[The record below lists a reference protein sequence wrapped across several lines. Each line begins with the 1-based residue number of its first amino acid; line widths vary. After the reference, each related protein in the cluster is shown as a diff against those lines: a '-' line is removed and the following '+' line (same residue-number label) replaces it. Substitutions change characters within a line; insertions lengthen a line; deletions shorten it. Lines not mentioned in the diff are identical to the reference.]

1 MYALD
6 HQELFQNFLGNLPA
20 PVAMLDCQMRYL
32 AVSRRWLSAHHLE
45 EQNLLGCFHSE
56 IFPQLP
62 LNWKEKFTKALTGI
76 PQTCENW
83 QMQPWQQLDGQ
94 IGGIM
99 LLSTDLNNNQSKT
112 VLNTPKYQHKPS
124 RFLNK
129 RYNNQ
134 PKRRPRIESIP
145 NASSAKSLG
154 ETKVL
159 EMIATGT
166 AVPDILHAI
175 SNMIEAQFQPMRC
188 SILLL
193 DAGGKNLHRGAAPNL
208 PEAYNQAIEGMPIG
222 PSVGSCGTAAYFGK
236 SVIVSD
242 IATDPLWANYRD
254 FALSFGLRS
263 CWSFPIFSI
272 TGKVLGTFGIYD
284 TKPHTPTEQQIRVLE
299 TAAHLAGIAIDRDRR
314 ERELHASEQRYQ
326 RLSANIPGMLY
337 QYRLQKNGTNSFT
350 YVSAGCRELFE
361 MEPEV
366 FLKITPQELTHP
378 DDLTGLMESIS
389 ESAQNLQDWK
399 WEGRLFTATGKIKW
413 VRAASRPELYPNGDI
428 VWDGLLTEI
437 SDQKLAEFALRK
449 SEANLAEA
457 QKLAHVGSWEFDA
470 ITQQLTWSDELYRIY
485 GFSLGEINP
494 SFEEV
499 LRRVHPDDLPMWQ
512 TTVTEAMNAGKCAE
526 FEHRIIRPDNSV
538 RHLYVIGQT
547 AFNQQNQVIKVFATC
562 LDITERKNIEAA
574 LRQYQEHLEELVQTR
589 TAALEAANQQLC
601 QEIVERVQAEQALK
615 DSEEQLRLAIN
626 AARMGLWK
634 WDKKTNTTHYF
645 HGIESLFGV
654 DADQLNNLE
663 NFISCVHPEDR
674 QLVIDV
680 MEIAIAQQV
689 EYSVDY
695 RIVWPDSSIHWISCQ
710 AGILR
715 NENGAFVGMAGT
727 VMDVTERKG
736 AELALQRSEHQFR
749 ALYEATSL
757 AVLIGNEN
765 GFFDGNSAAV
775 ELYGCQNRQQ
785 FSGLHPAH
793 LSPPYQ
799 PNGQDSFSTV
809 NQFIAQAFEKG
820 NHRFEWIHRRF
831 DGSEFPAEVWLTAL
845 ELQEGELFFQAVV
858 QDLTERK
865 QAEIAIRESE
875 AKEREKAQ
883 QLQLTVQELKRTQ
896 AQLIQS
902 EKMSS
907 LGQLVAGVAHEINN
921 PVNFI
926 YGNLV
931 YASQYVE
938 QLLYL
943 LHLYKRHYPEPP
955 VPILAAL
962 ELAEIDFLVEDL
974 PKIMESMKIGA
985 ERIREIVLSLRNFS
999 RLDQSDRKLAD
1010 IHSGIDSALMILQ
1023 HRLVAQRSADSLT
1036 QKRPRIKVIKDYADL
1051 PLVDC
1056 FPGAMNQVFMNILSN
1071 AIDAFEDYYREV
1083 KEEENT
1089 SPWVPTISIK
1099 TEQISPQ
1106 RLAIKI
1112 IDNGIGMNEAVKNKL
1127 FDPFFTTKPVG
1138 KGTGLGLSIS
1148 YQIVVEK
1155 HGGSLSC
1162 SSQRGVGTEFIIE
1175 IPFKR

>member
-6 HQELFQNFLGNLPA
+6 RQELFQDFLGNLPA
-20 PVAMLDCQMRYL
+20 SVAMLDCQMRYL
-32 AVSRRWLSAHHLE
+32 AVSRRWLSIHNLE

-62 LNWKEKFTKALTGI
+62 TTWEEKFIKALTGI

-83 QMQPWQQLDGQ
+83 EMQPWQQSDGK

-99 LLSTDLNNNQSKT
+99 LLSKEPNNNKFES
-112 VLNTPKYQHKPS
+112 
-124 RFLNK
+124 FLNK
-129 RYNNQ
+129 EICQKKLKKYPKSRYKKPQKLGRTNE
-134 PKRRPRIESIP
+134 KI
-145 NASSAKSLG
+145 SLR
-154 ETKVL
+154 ETEVL
-159 EMIATGT
+159 EMIATCT
-166 AVPDILHAI
+166 PVAEILHAI
-175 SNMIEAQFQPMRC
+175 TEMIEGQFQGMRC

-193 DAGGKNLHRGAAPNL
+193 DSGGKNLYKAAAPNL
-208 PEAYNQAIEGMPIG
+208 PDAYNQAIEGIEIG
-222 PSVGSCGTAAYFGK
+222 PNVGSCGTAAYWRK

-254 FALSFGLRS
+254 FTLSFGLRS

-272 TGKVLGTFGIYD
+272 TGKVLGTFGVYGSQVNA
-284 TKPHTPTEQQIRVLE
+284 PTAQKIRVLE
-299 TAAHLAGIAIDRDRR
+299 TAAHLAGIAIDREQR
-314 ERELHASEQRYQ
+314 EAELHASEQRYQ

-337 QYRLQKNGTNSFT
+337 QYRLQSNGNHSFT

-361 MEPEV
+361 MEPEA
-366 FLKITPQELTHP
+366 FLKISTQEITYP
-378 DDLTGLMESIS
+378 DDLPDLMESIS
-389 ESAQNLQDWK
+389 ESAQNLQGWK

-413 VRAASRPELYPNGDI
+413 IRAASRPELYPNGDI

-437 SDQKLAEFALRK
+437 TEQKLAEFALRK

-470 ITQQLTWSDELYRIY
+470 MTKQLTWSDELYRIY
-485 GFSLGEINP
+485 GFSPGEINP
-494 SFEEV
+494 SFEQV
-499 LRRVHPDDLPMWQ
+499 MRLVHPDDLQMWQ
-512 TTVTEAMNAGKCAE
+512 TSVTEAIDAGATPE
-526 FEHRIIRPDNSV
+526 FEHRIIRFDGSL
-538 RHLYVIGQT
+538 RHLYVIGKT
-547 AFNQQNQVIKVFATC
+547 AFNQQNKVIKVFGTC
-562 LDITERKNIEAA
+562 LDITERKNTEAA
-574 LRQYQEHLEELVQTR
+574 LRQYQEHLEELVQSR

-615 DSEEQLRLAIN
+615 ESEGQLRLAIN
-626 AARMGLWK
+626 AARMGLWN
-634 WDKKTNTTHYF
+634 WDSQSNTIHYLQ
-645 HGIESLFGV
+645 GIESLLCV
-654 DADQLNNLE
+654 EKNQLNSLE
-663 NFISCVHPEDR
+663 SFIACVHPEDR
-674 QLVIDV
+674 QLVV
-680 MEIAIAQQV
+680 EAMEIGIDQQV

-695 RIVWPDSSIHWISCQ
+695 RIVWPDKSIHWISCQ
-710 AGILR
+710 AGVLK
-715 NENGAFVGMAGT
+715 NETGEFVGLAGT
-727 VMDVTERKG
+727 VIDVTDRKE
-736 AELALQRSEHQFR
+736 AEIALQRSEHKFR

-765 GFFDGNSAAV
+765 GFFDGNTAAV
-775 ELYGCQNRQQ
+775 ELYGCNNRQQ
-785 FSGLHPAH
+785 ICGLHPAD

-799 PNGQDSFSTV
+799 PNGQDSFTAA
-809 NQFIAQAFEKG
+809 NEAIRQAFKNG
-820 NHRFEWIHRRF
+820 NYRFEWIHLRF
-831 DGSEFPAEVWLTAL
+831 DGTEFPSEVWLTAL
-845 ELQEGELFFQAVV
+845 EVEEGKMFFQAVV

-865 QAEIAIRESE
+865 KAEIAIRESE

-883 QLQLTVQELKRTQ
+883 QLEVTLQELKRTQ

-931 YASQYVE
+931 YASEYVE
-938 QLLYL
+938 KLLNL
-943 LHLYKRHYPEPP
+943 FELYNRYYPEPP
-955 VPILAAL
+955 PEIIAAR
-962 ELAEIDFLVEDL
+962 ELAEIDFLITDL
-974 PKIMESMKIGA
+974 RKIMASMKIGA

-1010 IHSGIDSALMILQ
+1010 IHSGIDSTLMILQ
-1023 HRLVAQRSADSLT
+1023 NRLSP
-1036 QKRPRIKVIKDYADL
+1036 PRVTGNPHFLQIQVIKDYADL
-1051 PLVDC
+1051 PQVDC

-1071 AIDAFEDYYREV
+1071 AIDAFENYSREIN
-1083 KEEENT
+1083 EAEN
-1089 SPWVPTISIK
+1089 SSVWVPTIRIK
-1099 TEQISPQ
+1099 TEQISPE

-1112 IDNGIGMNEAVKNKL
+1112 SDNGMGMSEAVKNKL

-1162 SSQRGVGTEFIIE
+1162 SSQPGLGTEFIIE
-1175 IPFKR
+1175 IPFKL